1 MGQNFSPTGANPPA
15 PYAQHQHS
23 RSFSQGQPL
32 QQQQQYMSP
41 TGSQP
46 PQNHGPGNGSPHGAP
61 QLGALSFQ
69 SGPGGPGQT
78 PHHPQQPNPP
88 FHPSHERSGSAAG
101 IPPGVRNSP
110 PPQATQAPLNPV
122 FGVHLGRLYERD
134 GLAVPLAVYQC
145 IQAVDLF
152 GLGVEGI
159 YRQSGSMAHIQK
171 LKHMFDT
178 ESQSSALDFRNP
190 ENFFHDVNSV
200 TGLLKQFF
208 RELPDPLLTN
218 EHHDA
223 LVEAAKNDDDIVRRD
238 SLHAIINALPDPN
251 YATLRA
257 LCLHLYRVIESAH
270 VNRMNSHNLAVI
282 FGPTLMGT
290 DPGRAIQDAGWQIKI
305 VDTILQN
312 TYQIFDED

>member
-1 MGQNFSPTGANPPA
+1 
-15 PYAQHQHS
+15 
-23 RSFSQGQPL
+23 
-32 QQQQQYMSP
+32 MS
-41 TGSQP
+41 
-46 PQNHGPGNGSPHGAP
+46 
-61 QLGALSFQ
+61 
-69 SGPGGPGQT
+69 
-78 PHHPQQPNPP
+78 
-88 FHPSHERSGSAAG
+88 
-101 IPPGVRNSP
+101 
-110 PPQATQAPLNPV
+110 
-122 FGVHLGRLYERD
+122 
-134 GLAVPLAVYQC
+134 
-145 IQAVDLF
+145 
-152 GLGVEGI
+152 
-159 YRQSGSMAHIQK
+159 
-171 LKHMFDT
+171 
-178 ESQSSALDFRNP
+178 SQSSALDFRNP

-238 SLHAIINALPDPN
+238 SLH
-251 YATLRA
+251 ATLRA